1 MLTEERKNIMA
12 TQAHAVSSGQA
23 LKKKIF
29 LNKFLTVF
37 WKIFRALLLIAL
49 GYILVY
55 PLFYMLSM
63 TFRDAQ
69 DMYDVT
75 VTWIP
80 KHFTM
85 ENLARVWDAMEF
97 PAAFGRTL
105 LFSVFCSLFSLVTC
119 SLAGYGLARFK
130 FKGSGALFALM
141 LFTIIVPGQFFI
153 LPTYLNFSSFTNIT
167 NIQILNT
174 PLSMILPAMLGT
186 GIRSGLYIY
195 IFRQFFKGMPRELEE
210 AAYMDGC
217 GYMSTFLRIM
227 VPSAV
232 SAFVTC
238 FLFSFVWNW
247 NDYQISS
254 MLMETKKTLSSA
266 LLSLR
271 SVLLNSEIT
280 GEQPDVTRVLVDL
293 QAGSL
298 LVVTPVLALYLVLQ
312 RFFVESIERTG
323 LVE

>member
-141 LFTIIVPGQFFI
+141 LFCRSLMRVISPTVMPCIERISSIVI
-153 LPTYLNFSSFTNIT
+153 AAIAFSSVK
-167 NIQILNT
+167 
-174 PLSMILPAMLGT
+174 PA
-186 GIRSGLYIY
+186 S
-195 IFRQFFKGMPRELEE
+195 
-210 AAYMDGC
+210 
-217 GYMSTFLRIM
+217 
-227 VPSAV
+227 
-232 SAFVTC
+232 
-238 FLFSFVWNW
+238 
-247 NDYQISS
+247 
-254 MLMETKKTLSSA
+254 KTLFKTLTA
-266 LLSLR
+266 
-271 SVLLNSEIT
+271 
-280 GEQPDVTRVLVDL
+280 
-293 QAGSL
+293 
-298 LVVTPVLALYLVLQ
+298 
-312 RFFVESIERTG
+312 F
-323 LVE
+323 

>member
-1 MLTEERKNIMA
+1 
-12 TQAHAVSSGQA
+12 
-23 LKKKIF
+23 
-29 LNKFLTVF
+29 
-37 WKIFRALLLIAL
+37 
-49 GYILVY
+49 
-55 PLFYMLSM
+55 
-63 TFRDAQ
+63 
-69 DMYDVT
+69 
-75 VTWIP
+75 
-80 KHFTM
+80 
-85 ENLARVWDAMEF
+85 
-97 PAAFGRTL
+97 
-105 LFSVFCSLFSLVTC
+105 
-119 SLAGYGLARFK
+119 
-130 FKGSGALFALM
+130 
-141 LFTIIVPGQFFI
+141 
-153 LPTYLNFSSFTNIT
+153 
-167 NIQILNT
+167 
-174 PLSMILPAMLGT
+174 MILPAMLGT

-298 LVVTPVLALYLVLQ
+298 LVVTPVLALYLVFQ

>member
-1 MLTEERKNIMA
+1 MSTKERRRIIKMQV
-12 TQAHAVSSGQA
+12 QAPLNSQSLQ
-23 LKKKIF
+23 KRIF

-49 GYILVY
+49 GYILIY
-55 PLFYMLSM
+55 PLLYMFSM

-80 KHFTM
+80 KHFTLD
-85 ENLARVWDAMEF
+85 NLQRVIDAMDY
-97 PAAFGRTL
+97 PAAFRRTFIL
-105 LFSVFCSLFSLVTC
+105 STCCSLLSLVTC

-130 FKGSGALFALM
+130 FRGSGILFALM

-153 LPTYLNFSSFTNIT
+153 LPTYLNFASFSNLTD
-167 NIQILNT
+167 IQILNT
-174 PLSMILPAMLGT
+174 MLSMIIPAALGA

-195 IFRQFFKGMPRELEE
+195 IFRQSFKGMPRELEE
-210 AAYMDGC
+210 AAYIDGC
-217 GYMSTFLRIM
+217 GYVATFIRIM

-254 MLMETKKTLSSA
+254 MLMETQKTLSSA

-271 SVLLNSEIT
+271 SVLLNVELT

-298 LVVTPVLALYLVLQ
+298 LVIAPVLALYLVFQ